1 MRRDGEVDYA
11 GLKALVDFQV
21 SQGVSGVLAVGT
33 TGESATLT
41 WKEHIRVIEKLHEYN
56 AGRSLTIASTG
67 SNCTRE
73 TMEATRDVQRSGIE
87 AVLLV
92 DPYYNGPSS
101 LEIRQE
107 YVAPIAE
114 RFPDIQFMPYI
125 IPGRTGTQLLP
136 QDLAVLHSKYSNVR
150 SVKEATGDL
159 ENMKLTRR
167 FCGDDFDILSGDDD
181 KTFGMMNDREIR
193 AAGVVSVTSNVAPG
207 AVQKMTTLILEGK
220 LDEAKKL
227 VDGLKPLFEIVTVK
241 TVAQTP
247 FGDVPVK
254 ARNPLPCKTLMNIL
268 GMPAGPLRQPL
279 GKMTVKGFLVV
290 LEATRKVYENN
301 REILRPV
308 EESFDVDL
316 SKRLYEEKSWKGL
329 AYD

>member
-1 MRRDGEVDYA
+1 
-11 GLKALVDFQV
+11 
-21 SQGVSGVLAVGT
+21 
-33 TGESATLT
+33 
-41 WKEHIRVIEKLHEYN
+41 
-56 AGRSLTIASTG
+56 
-67 SNCTRE
+67 
-73 TMEATRDVQRSGIE
+73 
-87 AVLLV
+87 
-92 DPYYNGPSS
+92 
-101 LEIRQE
+101 
-107 YVAPIAE
+107 
-114 RFPDIQFMPYI
+114 
-125 IPGRTGTQLLP
+125 
-136 QDLAVLHSKYSNVR
+136 
-150 SVKEATGDL
+150 
-159 ENMKLTRR
+159 
-167 FCGDDFDILSGDDD
+167 
-181 KTFGMMNDREIR
+181 
-193 AAGVVSVTSNVAPG
+193 
-207 AVQKMTTLILEGK
+207 MTTLILEGK